1 MRAILVL
8 IVAAGAAVP
17 AVAADK
23 VAAVP
28 KPTALEPAAE
38 ELVGAYKCV
47 GDAGAGKE
55 YHGSVEIDKV
65 GDCYRIKW
73 TIGAQHYT
81 GLAIRDRNTLS
92 TAIRDEGNPKY
103 MGLAVYRIEQ
113 GGKLVGRWTI
123 LGSGGALAKETLT
136 PEK

>member
-73 TIGAQHYT
+73 TIGARALHRPRNPRPQHALHRHPRR
-81 GLAIRDRNTLS
+81 GQP
-92 TAIRDEGNPKY
+92 E
-103 MGLAVYRIEQ
+103 VH
-113 GGKLVGRWTI
+113 
-123 LGSGGALAKETLT
+123 GSGRLPDRARR
-136 PEK
+136 